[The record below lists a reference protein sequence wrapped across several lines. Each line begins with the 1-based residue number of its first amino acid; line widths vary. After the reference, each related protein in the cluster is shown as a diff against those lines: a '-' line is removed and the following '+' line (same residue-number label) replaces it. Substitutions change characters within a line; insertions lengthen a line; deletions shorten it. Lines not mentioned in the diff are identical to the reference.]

1 MSKIKLTLV
10 SMLVVGMLLLSSCS
24 QADTAANTEKLKV
37 VATTTI
43 VADVVDNIGGDLIEL
58 SILMPVGTSPHG
70 FEPSPQDVAKVAD
83 ADLVFANGAGL
94 EEFLDNLLESADAT
108 DKVVQVSNGI
118 ELIEKGTSHDHDDE
132 DAAAEEHEGEDSESG
147 EHEHEHNVDPHTWI
161 DPNNVMV
168 WVNNISEAL
177 VEYDPQNADSYK
189 ANAETYLS
197 VLTDLDEWVREQ
209 VSTVP
214 EDNRK
219 IVTDHSL
226 FSYFNRSYGFEQVG
240 AVVPGYSSMAE
251 PTAQELAQLED
262 AITELGVKAVF
273 VGNTVNPSLSE
284 RVAEDTGTKLVFIYT
299 GSLSDAD
306 GSAATYE
313 DYIRYNVSSIV
324 DALK

>member
-1 MSKIKLTLV
+1 MSRIKLTLV
-10 SMLVVGMLLLSSCS
+10 SLLVAGMLLLTSCS
-24 QADTAANTEKLKV
+24 QPDAAVDAEKLKV

-58 SILMPVGTSPHG
+58 SILMPVGTSPHS

-83 ADLVFANGAGL
+83 ADVVFANGAGL
-94 EEFLDNLLESADAT
+94 EAFLDNLLESADAT
-108 DKVVQVSNGI
+108 DKIVHISDDVNFIEAGI
-118 ELIEKGTSHDHDDE
+118 GHSDDDE
-132 DAAAEEHEGEDSESG
+132 EAEAGEHVEEEAEENN
-147 EHEHEHNVDPHTWI
+147 HEHNVDPHTWI

-168 WVNNISEAL
+168 WVNNITEVL
-177 VEYDPQNADSYK
+177 VEYDPQNADSYQE
-189 ANAETYLS
+189 NADAYLS
-197 VLTDLDEWVREQ
+197 ELTDLDTWIREQ

-214 EDNRK
+214 EADRK
-219 IVTDHSL
+219 IVTDHAL
-226 FSYFNRSYGFEQVG
+226 FGYFNRSYGFEQVG

-306 GSAATYE
+306 GPAATYE
-313 DYIRYNVSSIV
+313 DYIRYNVNSIV